1 MIFRVQQLGPGM
13 IQQIQTVCHDC
24 GGQGERVNPA
34 DRCKAC
40 QGKKIIKDKKI
51 IQVHVDRG
59 MQDGEK
65 ITLHG
70 EGDQEPGVSPG
81 DIVIVLDEKPHPVFK
96 RSTHDLIVHIDLELV
111 EALCGFQKTIETLDQ
126 RQLLITTIPG
136 EVIKPGEIKCVM
148 NEGMPVS
155 GDYTHR
161 GKLIIQFNVAFPKM
175 IDSGVVGQLEN
186 CLPGRTECII
196 PDDAEEVTLHDFD
209 PKADN
214 RSHRAA
220 YDEDDDD
227 EEGGGGPRGVQCQS
241 H

>member
-209 PKADN
+209 PKAHN